1 MPSPDGLIPLVG
13 VDAASGITT
22 FSIFKECYN
31 QNILGVPA
39 ADAGADAGAEAG
51 AADSATEEVAAKA
64 NSYLSDV

>member
-39 ADAGADAGAEAG
+39 ADAGAEAG